1 MKDDQYILPY
11 QILAYANFLSN
22 NRDVATQYFLK
33 LADFDAAN
41 KANYI
46 FLVGVS
52 QYRMGDYDQSVL
64 YLNQV
69 TDPLLLTDVYRYELL
84 SSLA

>member
-22 NRDVATQYFLK
+22 NFDVSAEYFLK

-41 KANYI
+41 KDNYL

-52 QYRMGDYDQSVL
+52 QYRIGDYDQSVL

-69 TDPLLLTDVYRYELL
+69 TNPLLLTDMYRYELL
-84 SSLA
+84 SYLA